1 MNRYLS
7 LLLMLLVLWC
17 CVGCAARSPYIGEPI
32 AQRPEAADLWGL
44 RIVHGDVPKFSGIMG
59 LEPREGGIYSV
70 VLDATGVPLLEGV
83 VMSPDTIEVTRC
95 IDELRKRR
103 FPELISR
110 VVGGLYFTP
119 LDLHCSWYD
128 WGCAVRSD
136 LDGGQG
142 EMVEYRLGP
151 FTGWRAIGKPRFE
164 EALEMTVS
172 FPFQGLDV
180 YLKKMRDE

>member
-7 LLLMLLVLWC
+7 LLFLVLWC
-17 CVGCAARSPYIGEPI
+17 CVGCSARSPFIGEPV

-44 RIVHGDVPKFSGIMG
+44 RIVHRDSPKFSGIMG
-59 LEPREGGIYSV
+59 LEAREQGVYCV

-95 IDELRKRR
+95 IEELRKRR

-119 LDLHCSWYD
+119 LNSHCSWYD
-128 WGCAVRSD
+128 WGCAVRFD
-136 LDGGQG
+136 LENGPG
-142 EMVEYRLGP
+142 EMVEYRFGP
-151 FTGWRAIGKPRFE
+151 FTGWRATGNPGFE
-164 EALEMTVS
+164 NAVEMMVS
-172 FPFQGLDV
+172 FPWQGLDV
-180 YLKKMRDE
+180 YMKKM